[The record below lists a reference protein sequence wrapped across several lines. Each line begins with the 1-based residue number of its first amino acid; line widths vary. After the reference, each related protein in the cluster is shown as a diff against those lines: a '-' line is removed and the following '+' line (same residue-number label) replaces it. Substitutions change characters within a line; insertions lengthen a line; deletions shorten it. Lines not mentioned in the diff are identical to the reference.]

1 MDRAGSAINTLAGL
15 HDSIVRLTLQ
25 VHIQTE
31 DLQAIKGAA
40 QAGYSN
46 DQIDLIKNVHHRRE
60 VALSDALTINAAR
73 NVDGIFK
80 TVLFSVVEE
89 GLDVNTSSNRI
100 PPSQCRCDREYPHS
114 WTSRPDRY
122 QRCYLHKHIPP
133 EEEHTNNSELLV
145 DLGINRKDVL
155 SVTSQDNGLLS
166 GQEVDS
172 LTVKNS
178 KCTIPCTHRC

>member
-1 MDRAGSAINTLAGL
+1 MIGNTLIVGQVGL
-15 HDSIVRLTLQ
+15 
-25 VHIQTE
+25 
-31 DLQAIKGAA
+31 
-40 QAGYSN
+40 
-46 DQIDLIKNVHHRRE
+46 
-60 VALSDALTINAAR
+60 
-73 NVDGIFK
+73 
-80 TVLFSVVEE
+80 TVISVVTCT
-89 GLDVNTSSNRI
+89 NIS
-100 PPSQCRCDREYPHS
+100 
-114 WTSRPDRY
+114 
-122 QRCYLHKHIPP
+122 PP

>member
-1 MDRAGSAINTLAGL
+1 MDRAGSAIDTLAGL

-80 TVLFSVVEE
+80 TMLFSVVEE

-100 PPSQCRCDREYPHS
+100 PP
-114 WTSRPDRY
+114 
-122 QRCYLHKHIPP
+122 
-133 EEEHTNNSELLV
+133 
-145 DLGINRKDVL
+145 
-155 SVTSQDNGLLS
+155 
-166 GQEVDS
+166 
-172 LTVKNS
+172 
-178 KCTIPCTHRC
+178 